1 MNPMFMTYMTN
12 GGHGGGGP
20 HGSGRGGRAGS
31 GRGGPGRGGPGR
43 GGPGGWNQGG
53 PPPWAAGWKGS
64 PFAGFGFPFGQPR
77 GRAGRGDVRA
87 AVLVLLAE
95 QPRHGYE
102 IITEVVERSDGRWQP
117 SPGSV
122 YPVLKKLAV
131 EGLVRAETDGDRR
144 VFELTDAGRAYVEEH
159 ADELGEPW
167 AEFSGPPEAVM
178 ELVDAAR
185 QAAVALWQVVQTG
198 NDQHIADAT
207 AVLVE
212 TKRSLYRVLAG
223 DALEADT
230 DDPFIRDAG
239 AEEQKS
245 AEDEAFAEDG
255 APDASTTDDQ
265 AAADDAMRN
274 DAYDE

>member
-1 MNPMFMTYMTN
+1 MNPLFMTYMTHS
-12 GGHGGGGP
+12 GHGGGP
-20 HGSGRGGRAGS
+20 HRSGRGGPGRSGS
-31 GRGGPGRGGPGR
+31 GRGGPGGQ
-43 GGPGGWNQGG
+43 GGWNPGG
-53 PPPWAAGWKGS
+53 PPPWAAGWRGS
-64 PFAGFGFPFGQPR
+64 PFSGFGFPFGQPR

-122 YPVLKKLAV
+122 YPVLKKLAT

-144 VFELTDAGRAYVEEH
+144 VFQLTDAGRDYVEEH

-178 ELVDAAR
+178 QLVDAAR
-185 QAAVALWQVVQTG
+185 QAAGALWQVVQTG
-198 NDQHIADAT
+198 DDQNIADAT
-207 AVLVE
+207 AVLME

-223 DALEADT
+223 DALEDDT
-230 DDPFIRDAG
+230 DDPFVREAV
-239 AEEQKS
+239 AEEQKA
-245 AEDEAFAEDG
+245 AEDEAFADDSPDEEGETAPAEDT
-255 APDASTTDDQ
+255 A
-265 AAADDAMRN
+265 RN

>member
-20 HGSGRGGRAGS
+20 HRSGHG
-31 GRGGPGRGGPGR
+31 GRGGPGRGGGAGRGEYGR
-43 GGPGGWNQGG
+43 GGPGGWNPGG

-144 VFELTDAGRAYVEEH
+144 VFELTDAGRDYVEEH

-167 AEFSGPPEAVM
+167 TEFSGPPEAVM

-198 NDQHIADAT
+198 NDQHVADAT

-223 DALEADT
+223 DALEDDT
-230 DDPFIRDAG
+230 DDPFVRDAM

-245 AEDEAFAEDG
+245 VEDEAFADEG
-255 APDASTTDDQ
+255 AAQ
-265 AAADDAMRN
+265 AEADDAMRN